1 MTQTASLSP
10 QQLARDIQQ
19 LEKRLHQIDPTEQ
32 PAQYRSLYCTISL
45 RQMQLLAQN
54 SQRVDSGHSL
64 ASGINR

>member
-45 RQMQLLAQN
+45 RMQLLAQN